1 MDLIQYIN
9 GDRKTESKI
18 GTNDEPPD
26 IPMQM
31 PRSQVS
37 STRLNNKNPSSFQEG
52 VKSNKKIRAG
62 ISLR

>member
-1 MDLIQYIN
+1 META
-9 GDRKTESKI
+9 RKFESRI
-18 GTNDEPPD
+18 GTNDKPSY
-26 IPMQM
+26 IPIEM

-52 VKSNKKIRAG
+52 MESNKKNRAG